1 MALLAGLP
9 RTQRLLDSLGRL
21 SDVWDRWWQSIVRQ
35 LDNSAYGVGSVSVSG
50 SAAIASTDVP
60 IQTVTD
66 GLYRV
71 TYSQRIVTPGSVS
84 SSVTST
90 FAWTCNGVS
99 CSTAG
104 AAMTGNT
111 TATQQNG
118 TYVIQVDASTPITY
132 AVAYASTA
140 AGMVYD
146 FDVWVERLP

>member
-1 MALLAGLP
+1 MALLSGLP
-9 RTQRLLDSLGRL
+9 RTQQILGSMGRL

-50 SAAIASTDVP
+50 SAAVAATDVP
-60 IQTVTD
+60 IQTVTQ

-90 FAWTCNGVS
+90 FAWTCNGIA
-99 CSTAG
+99 CSVAG

-111 TATQQNG
+111 TSTQQNG
-118 TYVIQVDASTPITY
+118 SYVIQVDASTPIQY
-132 AVAYASTA
+132 SVAYASNA
-140 AGMVYD
+140 AGMVYA
-146 FDVWVERLP
+146 FNVFVERLP